1 MKNNQFNFN
10 CNCNFRIEKDCTNW
24 AHDRIKDIFTSLS
37 IEGFDFS
44 VTKITSI
51 QGDVSVNQRKGR
63 VKQLF
68 DLEITFEFSRDGGN
82 VTGTGFV
89 TEFTADYEIPS
100 DLVLKLVPKL
110 PEHENQILLKEIGK
124 FAELFKAELYEIH
137 GKPLLLE
144 VTDPNLIKNEESTCT
159 LESKSTIDNSLISNS
174 AIPSSSAKS
183 TISKP
188 STVSTSSSSSSTQ
201 VVSSTMT
208 EIEDEVTFPCPVD
221 QLYLM
226 LTDASRIRA
235 WSRSSASLPQ
245 LLLPQAPFS
254 LFEGNISGKFI
265 TLQFPN
271 FIEMEW
277 KLKAWAKPSKV
288 TISIRQE
295 DEGFRS
301 ILTIK
306 QIGVPNGEA
315 EATKTNWHNYYW
327 NPIKRAFGTIL

>member
-1 MKNNQFNFN
+1 M
-10 CNCNFRIEKDCTNW
+10 
-24 AHDRIKDIFTSLS
+24 
-37 IEGFDFS
+37 
-44 VTKITSI
+44 
-51 QGDVSVNQRKGR
+51 NQRKGR

-68 DLEITFEFSRDGGN
+68 DLEITFEYSRDGGN
-82 VTGTGFV
+82 VTGTGFI
-89 TEFTADYEIPS
+89 TELTADYEMPS

-110 PEHENQILLKEIGK
+110 PENENQMLLKEIGK

-144 VTDPNLIKNEESTCT
+144 VTDPNLIKNEESKT
-159 LESKSTIDNSLISNS
+159 ISNVLDNAS
-174 AIPSSSAKS
+174 IGDSDIPSSSAKS
-183 TISKP
+183 EISKP
-188 STVSTSSSSSSTQ
+188 SIVNNSSSSTQ
-201 VVSSTMT
+201 VVTSAIT

-226 LTDASRIRA
+226 LTDASRIQA

-288 TISIRQE
+288 TISIRKE

-306 QIGVPNGEA
+306 QTGVPNGEA
-315 EATKTNWHNYYW
+315 EATKANWHNYYW